1 MMKLLEK
8 LSNNIN
14 IISIIGG
21 NFFIFLGLILI
32 FLEVILRYLFNFGF
46 RWIEEIT
53 CFSFAY
59 VAFLGASTVLKED
72 SHMRIDTF
80 INKFTKKIKGKINL
94 LFSIII
100 ILFLFVLTYEGMI
113 LVKVGLSAKAPAS
126 QISMALPY
134 FAVFLGSFFML
145 IQAINNF
152 FKEFVI
158 KRRK

>member
-1 MMKLLEK
+1 MKFLVK
-8 LSNNIN
+8 LSNYVNN
-14 IISIIGG
+14 ISIIGG
-21 NFFIFLGLILI
+21 NFFVILGLILI
-32 FLEVILRYLFNFGF
+32 FLGVVLRYLFNFGF

-72 SHMRIDTF
+72 SHMRIDL
-80 INKFTKKIKGKINL
+80 FTNRFSKRIKNKINL
-94 LFSIII
+94 VLSIII
-100 ILFLFVLTYEGMI
+100 ILFLIVLTYEGII
-113 LVKVGLSAKAPAS
+113 LVKVGLSAKSPAS
-126 QISMALPY
+126 QMSMAIPY

>member
-1 MMKLLEK
+1 MKFLKK

-14 IISIIGG
+14 IISIVIG
-21 NFFIFLGLILI
+21 NSFIVLGLILI
-32 FLEVILRYLFNFGF
+32 FIEVILRYLFNFGF

-59 VAFLGASTVLKED
+59 VAFLGASVVLEED
-72 SHMRIDTF
+72 NHMRIDV
-80 INKFTKKIKGKINL
+80 FTNRFPGRIKNKINL
-94 LFSIII
+94 IFSILII
-100 ILFLFVLTYEGMI
+100 IFLIVLTYEGII
-113 LVKVGLSAKAPAS
+113 LVKVGLNAKAPAS

-134 FAVFLGSFFML
+134 FAILLGSFFML

-152 FKEFVI
+152 FKGFII